1 MDPLI
6 KSQSVLTRYQLLSR
20 KLDPSGAKIKQLDMS
35 EVQTEF
41 RSLRRLD
48 VNLHLDRYERVSF
61 PEIACKS

>member
-6 KSQSVLTRYQLLSR
+6 KSQLVLTRYQLLSS
-20 KLDPSGAKIKQLDMS
+20 KLDPFGAKIKQLDMS

-48 VNLHLDRYERVSF
+48 VNLQPDRYERYAL
-61 PEIACKS
+61 PGNAGKI